1 MDLSSQGL
9 VETDDEVTE
18 CALSRTASSDNKGY
32 FARWK
37 EEVRFFEYFDR
48 GVRGVC
54 KAHLLNSMSPLQNRG
69 RKAPAMGLTVPP
81 FLMLRVTLERNPPAD
96 IPLAKSCQDTSGSKT
111 IVVDEYHTVPE
122 SQDKHCHNPE
132 GDIAHLEGIAL
143 GLDKSGEK
151 DEGEFPG
158 VIKCDAQRSEGSDNV
173 ANEKAEDLG
182 RCKLQFAG
190 LPLES

>member
-54 KAHLLNSMSPLQNRG
+54 KAHLLKSVLVLASQKRTHILQLDV
-69 RKAPAMGLTVPP
+69 ATA
-81 FLMLRVTLERNPPAD
+81 E
-96 IPLAKSCQDTSGSKT
+96 SGSQSAS
-111 IVVDEYHTVPE
+111 H
-122 SQDKHCHNPE
+122 
-132 GDIAHLEGIAL
+132 
-143 GLDKSGEK
+143 GLDRATISH
-151 DEGEFPG
+151 
-158 VIKCDAQRSEGSDNV
+158 VTSNT
-173 ANEKAEDLG
+173 
-182 RCKLQFAG
+182 
-190 LPLES
+190 